1 MEMLDYK
8 ILCVVGCLFM
18 CIVIKVMGIENRWL
32 RYLTMV
38 ASCGL
43 VIFMIMGM
51 EYLSPK
57 EVENITPDLY
67 NIVMTNEDNKIIEFT
82 DLYEIHEGDFLK
94 DEQGNIQMVIV
105 ESLNN
110 RTYRCTS
117 IKKAIEDPKIKYIEI
132 IEENEE
138 ESILKFSR
146 WTYLNEGDLIG
157 EKYKV
162 IKEIDSKTYLVD
174 KLE

>member
-1 MEMLDYK
+1 MGMLEK
-8 ILCVVGCLFM
+8 ILCVFGCLFM
-18 CIVIKVMGIENRWL
+18 CIVIKAMGIENRCQ
-32 RYLTMV
+32 RYITMF

-43 VIFMIMGM
+43 VIFMIIGIS
-51 EYLSPK
+51 YLSPK
-57 EVENITPDLY
+57 EIEDITPNLY
-67 NIVMTNEDNKIIEFT
+67 NIIMTNEDNKIIEFT
-82 DLYEIHEGDFLK
+82 DLYEIHEGDILK
-94 DEQGNIQMVIV
+94 DEQGNVQMVIV

-110 RTYRCTS
+110 RTYKCTS

-132 IEENEE
+132 VEENEE

-146 WTYLNEGDLIG
+146 WPYLNEGDLIG

-162 IKEIDSKTYLVD
+162 IKKIDSNTYLVG

>member
-1 MEMLDYK
+1 MGMLEYK
-8 ILCVVGCLFM
+8 IGCVFGCIVM
-18 CIVIKVMGIENRWL
+18 CIVTKAMGIEKWWQ

-51 EYLSPK
+51 AYLSPK

-105 ESLNN
+105 ERLND
-110 RTYRCTS
+110 RTYKCTS
-117 IKKAIEDPKIKYIEI
+117 IKKAIEDPKIKHIEI
-132 IEENEE
+132 VEENEE